1 MNTSISFY
9 LNFMKFHISTPHNN
23 VSENITR
30 GRSPEKIVQI
40 NKHIWLSWCWLR
52 EEKTHYLH
60 YGNWMVFRLNKL
72 ESLSPKDALCQICLK
87 LAQRFWRRFLNF
99 VNVFSL
105 FRNYL
110 PLEKVEIGPVVLEKK
125 SKIEQ
130 VYRQTDR
137 QTERRW
143 TIGDQ
148 KSSLELSAKKMFFRN
163 IKNWMFSF

>member
-9 LNFMKFHISTPHNN
+9 LNFMKFHISTPHNK

-40 NKHIWLSWCWLR
+40 KKHIWLSWCWLR

-72 ESLSPKDALCQICLK
+72 ESPSPKDALCQIWLK

-99 VNVFSL
+99 VNVLSL

-110 PLEKVEIGPVVLEKK
+110 PLEKVGALLLNKLESSSPENTLSQAWLKLAQPFWSRFFFK
-125 SKIEQ
+125 F
-130 VYRQTDR
+130 RQC
-137 QTERRW
+137 
-143 TIGDQ
+143 ILAI
-148 KSSLELSAKKMFFRN
+148 S
-163 IKNWMFSF
+163 